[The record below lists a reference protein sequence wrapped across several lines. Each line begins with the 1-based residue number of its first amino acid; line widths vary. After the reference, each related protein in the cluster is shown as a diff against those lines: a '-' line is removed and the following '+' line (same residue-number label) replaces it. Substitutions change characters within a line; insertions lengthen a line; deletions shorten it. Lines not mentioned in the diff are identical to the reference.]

1 MKSRFWTSP
10 WGIPDLS
17 FLNGLIYFFN
27 FWVFW
32 PWNILLLLEGKSQC
46 SCTYS
51 SRLSKNTHKGTDQAF
66 LSTFQ
71 KTASV
76 KESTSHLGINF
87 HRSVLPWVLEVFRF
101 FHSHLQRSVNLQ
113 CQRNTASF
121 LNPNKKCA
129 NYSNIWEVQQQIL
142 LLAENWL
149 AAKCVLWII
158 SRNCSSKKSRTSV
171 VAQKYFS
178 VKLKTPKLI

>member
-32 PWNILLLLEGKSQC
+32 LWNILLLLEGKSQC

-51 SRLSKNTHKGTDQAF
+51 SRLSKNTHKGTDQTF

-101 FHSHLQRSVNLQ
+101 FTLIYKEVLTCSVRGTQPVSLIPTRSVLTTVIYGKFNNRSSCLPKTDWQ
-113 CQRNTASF
+113 QNVFYGSSPETAQVR
-121 LNPNKKCA
+121 KA
-129 NYSNIWEVQQQIL
+129 GQV
-142 LLAENWL
+142 
-149 AAKCVLWII
+149 
-158 SRNCSSKKSRTSV
+158 
-171 VAQKYFS
+171 
-178 VKLKTPKLI
+178 